1 MAKQTGLVKYS
12 GTLGGVRHFK
22 IKGLQG
28 DFAGLS
34 GGPTADQIYNDPSF
48 ERTRENMSEFG
59 GSATAA
65 KSIRVGLSNI
75 VKQMSDP
82 QLTGRLTAIMKEINL
97 KDTSGVRGQ
106 RSILISQNSGDLQ
119 GFNFDKNIS
128 FTSVF
133 NAPASTSIT
142 PARDSVTIEVQPF
155 NPLNY
160 INAPAGATHFRLI
173 NAITVISDYAY
184 NDKTGK
190 YEPVDS
196 STNGLND
203 VQYSA
208 YTDLSSL
215 TSLITLT
222 STLPGSPTLS
232 TDVTGLLCVGIE
244 FYQEVGSNYYL
255 FSSGNALMVAGTF

>member
-28 DFAGLS
+28 DFAGLT
-34 GGPTADQIYNDPSF
+34 GGPSADQIYNDPAF
-48 ERTRENMSEFG
+48 QRTRENMSEFG

-65 KSIRVGLSNI
+65 KAIRVGLSNVI
-75 VKQMSDP
+75 KQMSDP
-82 QLTGRLTAIMKEINL
+82 QVTGRLTAIMKEINL
-97 KDTSGVRGQ
+97 KDTAGVRGQ
-106 RSILISQNSGDLQ
+106 RSILISQNRGDIE

-133 NAPASTSIT
+133 NAPATSSVSAT
-142 PARDSVTIEVQPF
+142 RDSVTINVPPF

-184 NDKTGK
+184 NTATGK
-190 YEPVDS
+190 YEPVDG

-203 VQYSA
+203 VQYSS
-208 YTDLSSL
+208 YMDLSAL
-215 TSLITLT
+215 TTLITLT

-232 TDVTGLLCVGIE
+232 SDVTGLLCVGIE
-244 FYQEVGSNYYL
+244 FYQQVGSNYYL
-255 FSSGNALMVAGTF
+255 FSSGNALMIAGGF

>member
-28 DFAGLS
+28 DFAGLT
-34 GGPTADQIYNDPSF
+34 GGPTADQIYNDPAF

-59 GSATAA
+59 GSATVA
-65 KSIRVGLSNI
+65 KAIRVGLSTV

-97 KDTSGVRGQ
+97 KDTNGTRGQ
-106 RSILISQNSGDLQ
+106 RSIFISQNTNDLQ

-133 NAPASTSIT
+133 NAPISPSVT
-142 PARDSVTIEVQPF
+142 PDRDSVTLTIESF

-160 INAPAGATHFRLI
+160 INAPAGATHFRVI

-184 NDKTGK
+184 NKNTKK
-190 YEPVDS
+190 YEPIDI

-203 VQYSA
+203 VQYSD
-208 YTDLSSL
+208 YTELSSA
-215 TSLITLT
+215 TPLITLT
-222 STLPGSPTLS
+222 STFPGSPSLS
-232 TDVTGLLCVGIE
+232 SDVTGLFCVGIE
-244 FYQEVGSNYYL
+244 FYQQVGSNYYL
-255 FSSGNALMVAGTF
+255 FSSGNALMVAGGF